1 MILTPLE
8 KECFSLHD
16 SVLSR
21 NIFQKRV
28 ISIVIFLLTDHVFQ
42 VHFDLPT
49 NILMVMK
56 SAQQCQD
63 ILAIYFKNLE
73 IYRYSML
80 FYTNEKFYGKME
92 PLFF

>member
-1 MILTPLE
+1 MSILYT
-8 KECFSLHD
+8 
-16 SVLSR
+16 
-21 NIFQKRV
+21 N
-28 ISIVIFLLTDHVFQ
+28 HVFQ

-80 FYTNEKFYGKME
+80 FYTKEKFYGKME

>member
-1 MILTPLE
+1 MILYFQE
-8 KECFSLHD
+8 IFFKKEY
-16 SVLSR
+16 
-21 NIFQKRV
+21 V
-28 ISIVIFLLTDHVFQ
+28 ISMVIFLHTDHVFQ

-56 SAQQCQD
+56 SAQQCLILD